1 MPTATRTRPTIA
13 ARSFDRSTEVF
24 GRNPVAVREA
34 AVLDKVA
41 GLTLLAVVAA
51 VPGWFTNSPAAL
63 IAALVVAGLT
73 GILGCWVPKTARFL
87 AVPYALAEG
96 FLLGAISR
104 VYQSVGG
111 HIVPLA
117 VTVTAAIYVTTL
129 AAYRSGLVKVNRRFI
144 GMTFAVTVA
153 FLVIVLFGLFVGLP
167 TFGPVAAVIGLLGIF
182 VGVSNLFVDFDYVRR
197 AEDMGLDRSAEW
209 NMALLILVS
218 LVLVYLNVLRFVAAV
233 SGGGRR

>member
-1 MPTATRTRPTIA
+1 MATATRSRPTIA
-13 ARSFDRSTEVF
+13 ARSFDRTNEVF
-24 GRNPVAVREA
+24 GPNQVAVRES

-41 GLTLLAVVAA
+41 GLTVLALVAA
-51 VPGWFTNSPAAL
+51 VPGWFSNSPAAL
-63 IAALVVAGLT
+63 IVALVVAGIT
-73 GILGCWVPKTARFL
+73 GIVGCWVPRTARYV

-104 VYQSVGG
+104 VYDTLGG

-117 VTVTAAIYVTTL
+117 VLVTAAIYVTTL

-153 FLVIVLFGLFVGLP
+153 FLVVLLFGLFVGLP
-167 TFGPVAAVIGLLGIF
+167 TFGPAAAVIGLIGVF
-182 VGVSNLFVDFDYVRR
+182 VGVTNLFVDFDYVRR
-197 AEDMGLDRSAEW
+197 AEDIGLDRAAEW

-218 LVLVYLNVLRFVAAV
+218 LILVYLNVLRFVAAV
-233 SGGGRR
+233 SGRR

>member
-1 MPTATRTRPTIA
+1 MSTATRSRQTIA
-13 ARSFDRSTEVF
+13 ARSFDRSAEVF
-24 GRNPVAVREA
+24 GRNQVAVRES

-41 GLTLLAVVAA
+41 GLTLLALVAA
-51 VPGWFTNSPAAL
+51 APGWFSNSPAAL
-63 IAALVVAGLT
+63 IVALVVAGIT
-73 GILGCWVPKTARFL
+73 GIVGCWVPRTARYL

-104 VYQSVGG
+104 VYETLGG
-111 HIVPLA
+111 HVVPLA
-117 VTVTAAIYVTTL
+117 VTVTAAIYLTTL
-129 AAYRSGLVKVNRRFI
+129 VTYRTGLVRVNRRFI
-144 GMTFAVTVA
+144 AMTLAVTLA
-153 FLVIVLFGLFVGLP
+153 FLVIVLFGLFLGLP
-167 TFGPVAAVIGLLGIF
+167 TFGPVAAIIGLLGIF

-233 SGGGRR
+233 SGGRR